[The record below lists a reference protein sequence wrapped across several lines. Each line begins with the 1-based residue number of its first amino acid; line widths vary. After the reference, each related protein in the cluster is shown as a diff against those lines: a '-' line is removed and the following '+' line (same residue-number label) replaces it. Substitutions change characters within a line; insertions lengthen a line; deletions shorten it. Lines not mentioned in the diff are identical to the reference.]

1 MKKLLTD
8 NIGLKI
14 LALLVATVLW
24 VVVVNVDDPVVE
36 KRFSGVTVEVANA
49 EAITRQNKTY
59 EILDNSDTITVIVK
73 GKRSILDQMS
83 KDYIKATADIK
94 NLTI

>member
-14 LALLVATVLW
+14 LALLAATILW

-83 KDYIKATADIK
+83 KDYIKATADI
-94 NLTI
+94 